1 MPRTKSAPPAPLLQ
15 QQWRALTTAVP
26 QAVLGDGAAVHKARV
41 ASRRLREI
49 LPVAVGRRMFESLN
63 RRVRRLTQALGPV
76 REVDVTLALLAS
88 SVTDGLVSRRASVP
102 LKQSLVQRRA
112 EARQRMNRALAR
124 LDLTDLEAKTMAAAR
139 QRPRIAQARERLTA
153 RAAHLELAMVTAAGL
168 YIPEQLHE
176 VRIAVKKLRYA
187 EEVLAAISGRPAG
200 ARLRTLKR
208 AQDVLGRMHDLDVI
222 AGAVRQLQGAEQPP
236 SLGICAELDGF
247 VRQLDSEC
255 RRLHGQYMSLRE
267 RLLGICAETGER
279 ARKAA

>member
-1 MPRTKSAPPAPLLQ
+1 MSRPDTTPTAPLLQ
-15 QQWRALTTAVP
+15 QQWRVLTTAVP
-26 QAVLGDGAAVHKARV
+26 QAALGDGAAVHKARV

-49 LPVAVGRRMFESLN
+49 LPVAVGRRPYGALN

-88 SVTDGLVSRRASVP
+88 SVADGRVSRRAAVP
-102 LKQSLVQRRA
+102 LKQALVQRRA
-112 EARQRMNRALAR
+112 DARQRMKRLLER
-124 LDLTDLEAKTMAAAR
+124 LDLADLEAQTMAAAR
-139 QRPRIAQARERLTA
+139 RRPRIAQARARLVK
-153 RAAHLELAMVTAAGL
+153 RAAHLEFAMVTAAGL

-187 EEVLAAISGRPAG
+187 EEVLTAVSSGAAGQ
-200 ARLRTLKR
+200 RLRTLKR
-208 AQDVLGRMHDLDVI
+208 AQDILGRMHDLDVI
-222 AGAVRQLQGAEQPP
+222 VGAVRQLQGAEQPP

-247 VRQLDSEC
+247 VRELDAEC

-267 RLLGICAETGER
+267 RLLRICADTGER